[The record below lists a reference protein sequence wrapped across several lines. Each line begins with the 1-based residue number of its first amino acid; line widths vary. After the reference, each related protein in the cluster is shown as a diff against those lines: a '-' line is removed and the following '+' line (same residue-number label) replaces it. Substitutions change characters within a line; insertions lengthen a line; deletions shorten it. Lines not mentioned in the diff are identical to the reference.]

1 MPGGL
6 SIRSNPSI
14 DGRRVRSK
22 ENGVKRIMLRSLLLT
37 LFSLRSCHECLT
49 KTAIFRRLRH
59 IMNVSELARRL
70 RVTPKELLAKL
81 PGLGFSIGHRAIKV
95 DDLLA
100 ERIIRKWH
108 ENRRRERMRS
118 SLLKTTTEEEKK
130 DPSELKPIQIPAVII
145 VRDLAGLMN
154 LPVTRVI
161 QELMRN
167 GILAAQNER
176 LDFETAGIIA
186 EELGFKAEPETE
198 VEKEATEQVAAQDRL
213 KEVMES
219 DAGSLQSRPPVIV
232 VMGHVDHGK
241 TKTLDAIRATHVMES
256 EAGGI
261 TQHIGAYQAEK
272 KDRKITFIDTPGHEA
287 FTVMRSRGAKVADIA
302 ILVVAADD
310 GVQPQTKEAID
321 IIKAAGLPFIVALN
335 KMDKPEADPDK
346 VLAQLS
352 EYGVQVEDWGGNVPL
367 VKISAKSGMGI
378 DDLLEMILLVADLDP
393 DRIRANPDRLA
404 MGTVIESH
412 VDKGEGPV
420 ATILVQSGTLK
431 RNAHLSSGDAL
442 YGRVRAM
449 KDWTGKALEEAPPG
463 TPVKILGFKV
473 APAVGDIIEVPS
485 DPKKL
490 STKVKST
497 HQVADA
503 FVAKK
508 QIQTEEEKK
517 ETKKQMLQVVLKSD
531 VLGSL
536 EAIMG
541 MLEKVQDERV
551 GVEVIKKGLGNV
563 TDTDVS
569 AAQNA
574 SKIVYAFNVNE
585 DPQIAE
591 MSRDVGVEIRK
602 YKIIYELQDDI
613 VKELNK
619 LLKPEVKLLQI
630 GTFDT
635 LAVFRTEQG
644 RMVIGGK
651 VQSGKVVTGEKA
663 RVWRGEEPLGDV
675 EIETV
680 QIGKQTMKEAAAGTE
695 CGLAIKGKVKVAV
708 GDRLDIYHEEVSE
721 QTFELKR

>member
-1 MPGGL
+1 
-6 SIRSNPSI
+6 
-14 DGRRVRSK
+14 
-22 ENGVKRIMLRSLLLT
+22 
-37 LFSLRSCHECLT
+37 
-49 KTAIFRRLRH
+49 
-59 IMNVSELARRL
+59 MNVSELARRL
-70 RVTPKELLAKL
+70 RVTPNELLDKL
-81 PGLGFSIGHRAIKV
+81 PGLGFSIGRKAIKV

-100 ERIIRKWH
+100 DRIIKKWH

-118 SLLKTTTEEEKK
+118 SLLKTSSGDEHR
-130 DPSELKPIQIPAVII
+130 DPSELKPVSIPPIII
-145 VRDLAGLMN
+145 VRDLAGRMN
-154 LPVTRVI
+154 MPVTRVI

-186 EELGFKAEPETE
+186 EELGFKAVPEE
-198 VEKEATEQVAAQDRL
+198 AKEEEDREQVAAQDRL
-213 KEVMES
+213 KEAAASES
-219 DAGSLQSRPPVIV
+219 ADTLKARPPVIV

-241 TKTLDAIRATHVMES
+241 TKTLDAIRRTNVMES

-261 TQHIGAYQAEK
+261 TQHIGAYQAERN
-272 KDRKITFIDTPGHEA
+272 DRKITFIDTPGHEA

-335 KMDKPEADPDK
+335 KIDKPEADPDR

-352 EYGVQVEDWGGNVPL
+352 EYGVQVEDWGGKVPM
-367 VKISAKSGMGI
+367 VKISAKTGEGI
-378 DDLLEMILLVADLDP
+378 DDLLEMVLLVADIDP
-393 DRIRANPDRLA
+393 ERIMANPDSLA

-420 ATILVQSGTLK
+420 ATVLVQRGTLK
-431 RNAHLSSGDAL
+431 RNDVLGLGGAL

-449 KDWTGKALEEAPPG
+449 RDWIGKTLDEAPPG

-473 APAVGDIIEVPS
+473 APSVGDVVEVPE

-490 STKVKST
+490 QAKIKST

-508 QIQTEEEKK
+508 QVASEEGSEDRAKK
-517 ETKKQMLQVVLKSD
+517 ELLQVVLKAD

-536 EAIMG
+536 EAILG
-541 MLEKVQDERV
+541 MLEKIQDDRV
-551 GVEVIKKGLGNV
+551 GVEVVKKGLGNV

-569 AAQNA
+569 AAANA
-574 SKIVYAFNVNE
+574 SKIVYAFNVNP
-585 DPQIAE
+585 DPQMAE
-591 MSRDVGVEIRK
+591 TAREEGVDIRK
-602 YKIIYELQDDI
+602 YKIIYELQDNI
-613 VKELNK
+613 VEELNK
-619 LLKPEVKLLQI
+619 MLKPEINLIRI
-630 GTFDT
+630 GSFETV
-635 LAVFRTEQG
+635 AIFRTETG
-644 RMVIGGK
+644 RMVVGGNVK
-651 VQSGKVVTGEKA
+651 EGKVVTGEKA

-680 QIGKQTMKEAAAGTE
+680 QIGKQKMKEAAAGTE
-695 CGLAIKGKVKVAV
+695 CGLAIKGKVKVQE
-708 GDRLDIYHEEVSE
+708 GDVLEVYHEEVTE
-721 QTFELKR
+721 RKLEIGK